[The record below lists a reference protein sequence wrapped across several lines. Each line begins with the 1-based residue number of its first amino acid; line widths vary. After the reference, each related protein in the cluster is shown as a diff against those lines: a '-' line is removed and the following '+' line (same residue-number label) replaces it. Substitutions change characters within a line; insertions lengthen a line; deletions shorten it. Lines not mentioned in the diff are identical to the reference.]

1 MTTRSGERRSS
12 ARLPAP
18 ELIAVLMATV
28 LYGSVAFFGMP
39 TGATERAVSPDASS
53 DAGPTPS
60 PGSAEPSP
68 HPRRADVV
76 AILEID
82 ARLLAER
89 EALVGLLARSTVR
102 GSEVAVVL
110 RRISG
115 SIALV
120 IDRATRL
127 SLDPDFQ
134 SVGAQLEILYAN
146 TDATVDRALDAALTS
161 NTAYREAAEQIV
173 DLFVDLP
180 DIDASLE
187 SILTPAAASSSPSP
201 SPSGAAVSGA
211 PTGPPASGSG
221 LPSASPG
228 LVASLDDPTERLQD
242 RSFEEGLTRWQ
253 VVTNPGDR
261 VSAASD
267 TPLVGAGARSI
278 RLEIAASDPA
288 ASIVVISQGGIDIAA
303 GREYEVRLVA
313 VASTLRQLRLRVVGT
328 HQETHGLVMAEIGP
342 EASVASLRFTALI
355 DDPSAKFLIELPGAW
370 TGIVWLD
377 DASIVERP

>member
-1 MTTRSGERRSS
+1 MTTRSGERPSG

-18 ELIAVLMATV
+18 ELIAVVTAIV
-28 LYGSVAFFGMP
+28 LYGSVAFLGMP

-60 PGSAEPSP
+60 PGSTEPSP
-68 HPRRADVV
+68 HPRRADVA

-89 EALVGLLARSTVR
+89 EILLDLLARSTVR
-102 GSEVAVVL
+102 SSEVAVVL

-134 SVGAQLEILYAN
+134 SVGAQLEILYAD

-161 NTAYREAAEQIV
+161 DTAYREAAEKIV

-180 DIDASLE
+180 GIDASLE
-187 SILTPAAASSSPSP
+187 SILTPATASSSPSP
-201 SPSGAAVSGA
+201 SPSGAATSDA
-211 PTGPPASGSG
+211 PTAPPASGSG

-228 LVASLDDPTERLQD
+228 LVASPDDPTERLQD
-242 RSFEEGLTRWQ
+242 RSFEEGVTRWQ
-253 VVTNPGDR
+253 VVTTPGDLL
-261 VSAASD
+261 STASD
-267 TPLVGAGARSI
+267 APLVGTGARSI
-278 RLEIAASDPA
+278 RLEITASDPA
-288 ASIVVISQGGIDIAA
+288 ASIVVISQSAIDIAA
-303 GREYEVRLVA
+303 GREYEARLVVA
-313 VASTLRQLRLRVVGT
+313 ASTLRQLRLRVVGT

-355 DDPSAKFLIELPGAW
+355 DDPSATFLIELPGAW
-370 TGIVWLD
+370 TGNVWLD

>member
-1 MTTRSGERRSS
+1 MTTRSGERRSG
-12 ARLPAP
+12 ARRPAP
-18 ELIAVLMATV
+18 ELIAVLIAIA
-28 LYGSVAFFGMP
+28 LYGSVAFLALP
-39 TGATERAVSPDASS
+39 PGATERAVTSDASS

-76 AILEID
+76 AVLEID
-82 ARLLAER
+82 DRLLAER
-89 EALVGLLARSTVR
+89 EALQDLLARSTIR

-120 IDRATRL
+120 INRATRL

-134 SVGAQLEILYAN
+134 SVGAQLEILYAD

-161 NTAYREAAEQIV
+161 DTAYREAAEKIV

-187 SILTPAAASSSPSP
+187 SILTTASASASLSPSP
-201 SPSGAAVSGA
+201 TGAAVSGA
-211 PTGPPASGSG
+211 PTGPPASGGG

-228 LVASLDDPTERLQD
+228 LVASPDDPTERLQD
-242 RSFEEGLTRWQ
+242 RSFEDGTTHWQ
-253 VVTNPGDR
+253 VVATPGDR
-261 VSAASD
+261 LSTASD
-267 TPLVGAGARSI
+267 APLVGTGARSI
-278 RLEIAASDPA
+278 RLEITASDPA

-303 GREYEVRLVA
+303 GREYEARLVA
-313 VASTLRQLRLRVVGT
+313 DASTLRQLRLRVVGT
-328 HQETHGLVMAEIGP
+328 HQETHGLAMAEIGP
-342 EASVASLRFTALI
+342 EASVASMRFTALI
-355 DDPSAKFLIELPGAW
+355 DDPSATFLIELPGAW
-370 TGIVWLD
+370 TGIVRLD